1 MTKRVCTLLT
11 GLLLSLE
18 AVAGSYEA
26 SIQFARRAE
35 LGTPVSGVVREVSV
49 VAGEAVARGQVLVRL
64 DDAPFKAAVVQ
75 SEAEVA
81 RARAAYSEAA
91 RDHKQAKELYDRT
104 VLSTVELENATLR
117 LDRAAAALKEVR
129 ARESQA
135 RWAAAQAQIAAP
147 FDAWV
152 LEVRTTTGAPV
163 ASALEA
169 RALIVLAAR
178 GEYLARARVPGAAL
192 ETLKV
197 GQSATVAVGGK
208 SFSGRV
214 AALAL
219 EPSAKGGDYEIAVA
233 FSSPDVRLHAGQ
245 PARVEIP

>member
-1 MTKRVCTLLT
+1 MRIRASVLLV
-11 GLLLSLE
+11 GLLVSLE
-18 AVAGSYEA
+18 AAAGSYEA

-35 LGTPVSGVVREVSV
+35 LGTPVSGVVREVAAA
-49 VAGEAVARGQVLVRL
+49 AGEAVARGQVLVRL
-64 DDAPFKAAVVQ
+64 DEAPFRAAVAQ

-81 RARAAYSEAA
+81 RATAAHSEAV
-91 RDHKQAKELYDRT
+91 RDHRQARELYDRT
-104 VLSTVELENATLR
+104 VLSTVELENAALR
-117 LDRAAAALKEVR
+117 LDRAAAALKEAR
-129 ARESQA
+129 ARQSQA
-135 RWAAAQAQIAAP
+135 RWSAAQAQVAAP

-178 GEYLARARVPGAAL
+178 GEYLARARVPGAVLEAL
-192 ETLKV
+192 KI
-197 GQSATVAVGGK
+197 GQGATVAVGGRSYAGK
-208 SFSGRV
+208 IAS
-214 AALAL
+214 LAL

-233 FSSPDVRLHAGQ
+233 FGAPDVRLHAGQ